1 MARKDC
7 CGGSSGEIPAWFMT
21 YSDVIT
27 LLMTFFILLLTFAS
41 SEPEEFAQFQVV
53 AFGGGGGSGAIGE
66 KDDLM
71 DKDATVLRDRPANA
85 RRTTRGAETPPMQ
98 TDPAQ
103 VSLSRGLQSL
113 QNTDDLADA
122 ERVRMQTSLAVMR
135 DVNGNPTAQ
144 ANQQIRMLAIQMKN
158 LPLDL
163 QFRVGSAEDAEFCID
178 LAMSMIETHGVTPGK
193 ISVSVA
199 GENSVSSGRLEMLIS
214 RAEDAF

>member
-1 MARKDC
+1 MAKKDC

-66 KDDLM
+66 KDELL
-71 DKDATVLRDRPANA
+71 DKDAVVLRDRPANA
-85 RRTTRGAETPPMQ
+85 RRTTRGAETPPLQ

-103 VSLSRGLQSL
+103 VSLARGLKSL
-113 QNTDDLADA
+113 QETDDLADA
-122 ERVRMQTSLAVMR
+122 ERVRMETSLAILR
-135 DVNGNPTAQ
+135 DAGGNPTAQ
-144 ANQQIRMLAIQMKN
+144 AIQQMRMLSIQMKH
-158 LPLDL
+158 LPLNL
-163 QFRVGSAEDAEFCID
+163 QFCVGDRNDADFCVD
-178 LAMSMIETHGVTPGK
+178 LALSMIENYGVDPGR

-199 GENSVSSGRLEMLIS
+199 GEDKTRAGKLEMLIS
-214 RAEDAF
+214 REEDAF